1 MPDKNFDKMLKVYG
15 VKPVELGE
23 DKVVDKK
30 NEGGKGLDPKIK
42 RNWEDIQKRYQYPVN
57 AIGVR
62 IDPKD
67 KETLRV
73 WKENGIDKFVKS

>member
-1 MPDKNFDKMLKVYG
+1 MANDDKN
-15 VKPVELGE
+15 
-23 DKVVDKK
+23 KK
-30 NEGGKGLDPKIK
+30 DLDPRIK
-42 RNWEDIQKRYQYPVN
+42 RNWEDIQKRHSYPVN

-73 WKENGIDKFVKS
+73 WRENGIDRFLKE

>member
-1 MPDKNFDKMLKVYG
+1 MPDKNYDKMLKVYG
-15 VKPVELGE
+15 VQPVEFGE
-23 DKVVDKK
+23 SEVVDKR
-30 NEGGKGLDPKIK
+30 NDGGKGLDPKIK

-62 IDPKD
+62 ID

>member
-1 MPDKNFDKMLKVYG
+1 MPEKNYDKMLKVYG
-15 VKPVELGE
+15 AKPIDLGE
-23 DKVVDKK
+23 PMMENKEKS
-30 NEGGKGLDPKIK
+30 NLDPRVK

-57 AIGVR
+57 AIGVK

-73 WKENGIDKFVKS
+73 WRENGIDKFLKS

>member
-1 MPDKNFDKMLKVYG
+1 MPDNKNYDKMLQAYG
-15 VKPVELGE
+15 VKPVGR
-23 DKVVDKK
+23 
-30 NEGGKGLDPKIK
+30 NEGKPVADKRELDPKIK
-42 RNWEDIQKRYQYPVN
+42 RNWEEIQKRYQYPVN

-73 WKENGIDKFVKS
+73 WKENGIDKFVKE